1 MHFQSP
7 DVEAGI
13 LQVSRARF
21 GTLEVLRRRRGGVVR
36 KVLFIFSV
44 LTDGDVEWLAKAG
57 QRVHVEPGAV
67 LIAVGSQIDYL
78 YFVLEGRLAIKTRSG
93 DPIALLESGEII
105 GEMSLV
111 DPAPT
116 AVSVEVVADTALLRI
131 ADAVLR
137 DKLAS
142 DPGFASRFYR
152 ALCVF
157 MADRLRS
164 TTQRMGYGSASEDT
178 HAKDELNDDLLD
190 NVHLA
195 GARFDRMLKRL
206 AG

>member
-1 MHFQSP
+1 M
-7 DVEAGI
+7 
-13 LQVSRARF
+13 
-21 GTLEVLRRRRGGVVR
+21 R

-57 QRVHVEPGAV
+57 QRVHVDPGTV
-67 LIAVGSQIDYL
+67 LIPVASRIDYL
-78 YFVLEGRLAIKTRSG
+78 YFVLEGRLAIKTQSG
-93 DPIALLESGEII
+93 DPIAHLESGEII

-116 AVSVEVVADTALLRI
+116 SVSVEVVADTTLLRI
-131 ADAVLR
+131 ADSVLR
-137 DKLAS
+137 DKLES

-157 MADRLRS
+157 MADRLRH
-164 TTQRMGYGSASEDT
+164 TTQRMGYGNAAEDT

>member
-1 MHFQSP
+1 M
-7 DVEAGI
+7 
-13 LQVSRARF
+13 
-21 GTLEVLRRRRGGVVR
+21 R

-44 LTDGDVEWLAKAG
+44 LSDGDVEWLAKAG
-57 QRVHVEPGAV
+57 QRVHVDPGEV
-67 LIAVGSQIDYL
+67 LIPLGSRIDYL
-78 YFVLEGRLAIKTRSG
+78 YFVLEGRLAIKTKSG

-116 AVSVEVVADTALLRI
+116 SVSVEVVADSTLLRI
-131 ADAVLR
+131 ADGVLR
-137 DKLAS
+137 DKLET

-157 MADRLRS
+157 MADRLRH
-164 TTQRMGYGSASEDT
+164 TTQRMGYGNASDDG

>member
-1 MHFQSP
+1 M
-7 DVEAGI
+7 
-13 LQVSRARF
+13 
-21 GTLEVLRRRRGGVVR
+21 R

-44 LTDGDVEWLAKAG
+44 LSDGDVEWLAKAG
-57 QRVHVEPGAV
+57 EHVHVEAGTV
-67 LIAVGSQIDYL
+67 LIPLGSRIDYL
-78 YFVLEGRLAIKTRSG
+78 YFVLDGRLAIRTRAG

-116 AVSVEVVADTALLRI
+116 TVSVDIVADATLLRI
-131 ADAVLR
+131 PDAVLR
-137 DKLAS
+137 DKLAE

-157 MADRLRS
+157 LADRLRS
-164 TTQRMGYGSASEDT
+164 TTQRMGYGAATDDAHT
-178 HAKDELNDDLLD
+178 KDELNEDLLD